1 MSAMFTPQIN
11 EVDRKTN
18 QGFAGKS
25 VETAGPLAMAPA
37 VQLLGGNEHDD
48 FSSSNPFAQNSV
60 DYSNYSQSPVS
71 NTGGESSYAIAMS
84 GLIGTTSSD
93 FGSGDVGGS
102 FTSDCGFSTGGT
114 GDGGFSGGGGFSDGG
129 GGGGF
134 SGGSSGGFTAS
145 C

>member
-25 VETAGPLAMAPA
+25 IETAGPLAMAPTTT
-37 VQLLGGNEHDD
+37 LLGGSEHDD
-48 FSSSNPFAQNSV
+48 FSTSNPFAQNTV
-60 DYSNYSQSPVS
+60 DYSNYSQSPI
-71 NTGGESSYAIAMS
+71 NTTGGENSYAIAMS
-84 GLIGTTSSD
+84 SFIGATASD
-93 FGSGDVGGS
+93 FGSGDVTGS
-102 FTSDCGFSTGGT
+102 FSSDGGFVSSSGS
-114 GDGGFSGGGGFSDGG
+114 DSGFSGGGGFAGG
-129 GGGGF
+129 GGSF